1 MERRDPSRVGELLRQ
16 HRIAAALSQE
26 ALAERAGL
34 SVRAIGDLER
44 GVHQVPR
51 LETVR
56 LLADALALGEARR
69 AELLAAAHPQI
80 RASVDRQRERS
91 QSPARLPVP
100 PTRLIGRE
108 TEVAAM
114 GHLLAQD
121 DVRLMTVTGPGGVGR
136 TRLALHAAADLLG
149 TFPDGVWFVD
159 LAPVADPALVPAAIA
174 QVLGVRAEGSQ
185 PLVQVLSAFLRA
197 KAMLLVLD
205 NFEHV
210 LDAAPVVSGLLR
222 DAPGL
227 KVIATSRAPLR
238 LRGER
243 EIPIAPLPVPDPRCH
258 ESLEHLSHY
267 DAVRLFVARAQDARP
282 DFTMTNETAPAVAE
296 ICARLDGLPLAIEL
310 AAARV
315 KLLSPP
321 ALLSRLDRR
330 LPLLTDGARDAP
342 ARQQTL
348 GSTIAWS
355 YDLLSPSEQ
364 ALFCRLTVFARGIAL
379 DAAEDAVNLSGDV
392 DVLSGLA
399 ALVDESLLRESESVL
414 GEPRFTMLETIR
426 EFGLDAL
433 TESGEATE
441 IRARHAGWFLHL
453 AEDAEQRL
461 RGPEQIA
468 WLDRL
473 EAERDNLRAAFAW
486 AMEHNDS
493 DTALR
498 LANALGPF
506 WLVRGTVSEGR
517 TWLERALASAESAP
531 SPLRAR
537 ALIDLS
543 WMAVVQLDIDAAEQ
557 AATRAAAEARACD
570 VPIIEAQAAYQLAHV
585 AALRGDLD
593 RAATVMEEADRQYGP
608 LDTGTPRPGDSTLRA
623 RIEHRRGNGD
633 QARIL
638 FEEALACFR
647 AEVGDLHWIAEVL
660 DNLGD
665 LACDQG
671 DVVGAIANYGE
682 ALTAWQALG
691 DIWGTAD
698 ALTGFADVAL
708 AVDQPE
714 RAAQL
719 LGAADGFYEQVGI
732 ALPPHDRINY
742 PKTVEATRTQLGAAA
757 FAAAHSFGRA
767 LTVGE
772 AVTEATALAGEV
784 NVSHA

>member
-69 AELLAAAHPQI
+69 AELLAAAHPQV

-441 IRARHAGWFLHL
+441 IR
-453 AEDAEQRL
+453 
-461 RGPEQIA
+461 
-468 WLDRL
+468 
-473 EAERDNLRAAFAW
+473 
-486 AMEHNDS
+486 
-493 DTALR
+493 
-498 LANALGPF
+498 
-506 WLVRGTVSEGR
+506 
-517 TWLERALASAESAP
+517 
-531 SPLRAR
+531 
-537 ALIDLS
+537 
-543 WMAVVQLDIDAAEQ
+543 
-557 AATRAAAEARACD
+557 
-570 VPIIEAQAAYQLAHV
+570 
-585 AALRGDLD
+585 
-593 RAATVMEEADRQYGP
+593 
-608 LDTGTPRPGDSTLRA
+608 
-623 RIEHRRGNGD
+623 
-633 QARIL
+633 
-638 FEEALACFR
+638 
-647 AEVGDLHWIAEVL
+647 
-660 DNLGD
+660 
-665 LACDQG
+665 
-671 DVVGAIANYGE
+671 
-682 ALTAWQALG
+682 
-691 DIWGTAD
+691 
-698 ALTGFADVAL
+698 
-708 AVDQPE
+708 
-714 RAAQL
+714 
-719 LGAADGFYEQVGI
+719 
-732 ALPPHDRINY
+732 
-742 PKTVEATRTQLGAAA
+742 
-757 FAAAHSFGRA
+757 
-767 LTVGE
+767 
-772 AVTEATALAGEV
+772 
-784 NVSHA
+784 